1 MSSLKSF
8 AYQSQSK
15 STFPGNSSIDKPK
28 ALSLVLHCADISHPA
43 KDWDIHK
50 RWTDLLLEEFFRQGD
65 REQELGLPFSPL
77 CDRKNTLVAESQIGF
92 IDFIVEPS
100 FQVMGDML
108 DKILCPLRSSSGHNV
123 DEAISE
129 EVFDKDT
136 VTRGTSAGK
145 SLPKP
150 VAPTQSKSELCA
162 RAWVDCLS
170 NNKVQWKAIAVKDAE
185 ERKKNEEALEKDKSE
200 GQSNEGSDKK
210 PEPEKKPADN
220 KSAPKGN

>member
-1 MSSLKSF
+1 MTQIKVSLNI
-8 AYQSQSK
+8 A
-15 STFPGNSSIDKPK
+15 
-28 ALSLVLHCADISHPA
+28 
-43 KDWDIHK
+43 
-50 RWTDLLLEEFFRQGD
+50 
-65 REQELGLPFSPL
+65 
-77 CDRKNTLVAESQIGF
+77 GF

-150 VAPTQSKSELCA
+150 VAPSKLG
-162 RAWVDCLS
+162 DS
-170 NNKVQWKAIAVKDAE
+170 NF
-185 ERKKNEEALEKDKSE
+185 RKFQKF
-200 GQSNEGSDKK
+200 GHCKK
-210 PEPEKKPADN
+210 LL
-220 KSAPKGN
+220 